1 MSGFMKSFFVKHG
14 TKKADV
20 SRILFWLSWVLG
32 AGVVIFDIAIADAI
46 TQLGVL
52 IPTVSDST
60 YNFLIFFI
68 STFTANYLGRRAT
81 DAWRNT
87 KVNASVEVIQPQT
100 TTQAQPTI
108 NVIEAKRTSS
118 EVIHPGME
126 ISPQAGLGGLSNI
139 HNMTNHAQ

>member
-1 MSGFMKSFFVKHG
+1 MKSFFIKHG

-32 AGVVIFDIAIADAI
+32 AGVVIFDIAIQDTI

-81 DAWRNT
+81 DAWHNT
-87 KVNASVEVIQPQT
+87 KVNVPVQIESQT
-100 TTQAQPTI
+100 TQTASPQTI
-108 NVIEAKRTSS
+108 NVVEAKRTSS
-118 EVIHPGME
+118 EVVHPGME
-126 ISPQAGLGGLSNI
+126 VSPQAGLGGLSNI
-139 HNMTNHAQ
+139 HNMTNHVQ